1 MQLDDFNGEAMEEAV
16 AALQRRVG
24 GLGCGW
30 FSVGKGGVCARL
42 SCLFPEPLIDRLI
55 D

>member
-1 MQLDDFNGEAMEEAV
+1 MQLDDPNGEAMEEAV

-30 FSVGKGGVCARL
+30 FSVGQGGGLRTSL
-42 SCLFPEPLIDRLI
+42 MHFPEPLID
-55 D
+55 